1 MAYMYNLTSLTGRKR
16 NVGRS
21 AIVWGFEVRRRS
33 AMVTAI
39 AVGVSL
45 IPTVILGALF
55 GPLAYIITPAAVVTA
70 AFVLVEGRSRK
81 GLQLRLYQSIL
92 NKKKA
97 DTSTFYI
104 YWRPVDQTLG
114 RATIIASSRA
124 VTTRDDTDTVAAVFS
139 APRRRGLAPTL
150 NGAMS

>member
-1 MAYMYNLTSLTGRKR
+1 MYDLTSLTGRKR

-21 AIVWGFEVRRRS
+21 AIIWGFEVRRRS

-39 AVGVSL
+39 AVGVAL
-45 IPTVILGALF
+45 LPTVILGTFF
-55 GPLAYIITPAAVVTA
+55 GPLAYIITPAVVVTA

-97 DTSTFYI
+97 DIGTFYI
-104 YWRPVDQTLG
+104 CWRPIGETLG
-114 RATIIASSRA
+114 FANIVASSRP
-124 VTTRDDTDTVAAVFS
+124 VHKIEEDDKVAPVFS
-139 APRRRGLAPTL
+139 APRRRARNKPK
-150 NGAMS
+150 NGALS